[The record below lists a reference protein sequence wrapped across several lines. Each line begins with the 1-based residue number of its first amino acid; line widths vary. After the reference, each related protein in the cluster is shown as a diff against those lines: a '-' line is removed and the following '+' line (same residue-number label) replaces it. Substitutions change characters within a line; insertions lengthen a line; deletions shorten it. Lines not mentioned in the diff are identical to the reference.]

1 MATNNKGIDESQAL
15 EEALEPIV
23 NKLIDKN
30 FENSQEK
37 LATQI
42 APLIGVAIK
51 EQIRSQKDD
60 IIDALYPVMGNMISK
75 FVTKSL
81 EEMLQK
87 INTQI
92 QNGLSTKAIKRKI
105 KAKMK
110 GVSETELLLQ
120 ENSSAQIQSVLLI
133 HKESGILLAK
143 VEKSSHGLNE
153 PDMLASMMTAI
164 RSFVNDWIAND
175 GNYQELGEI
184 EYGGN
189 KIIIEASGSSY
200 LAVIVEGAAYAK
212 TYETINEVFAT
223 LVSRY
228 GDAIQA
234 FDGDIQN
241 IPLDEIKKLLQTLL
255 LEETQFQEEKKKI
268 HPLLILLPILLIVWF
283 LYSLYTNYLDT
294 QLQDE
299 VNNKLAHTPQL
310 VLYKID
316 AKVEDKELTLS
327 GNLPYEYYKNL
338 TEKTLQ
344 DIEGLE
350 SIKNEITVVPTLSDP
365 MQINAQIAYYLAG
378 LEVNKHIRLYYTF
391 DFTTLLI
398 KGSVPSQEIKKNI
411 LEGLKKIKGIK
422 QLKEEIQILPPKIDI
437 LIYFMRN
444 SSKLDLESQA
454 KLIDLISTLK
464 SSDSSFT
471 LVLKAYSDK
480 IGSKEKNKQL
490 AEIRL
495 KNIENFLQEKGQI
508 KNEIKSEILDSFF
521 PGTDQNNPD
530 QSRCIH
536 ISLEKKKHS

>member
-81 EEMLQK
+81 EEMLHK
-87 INTQI
+87 INAQI
-92 QNGLSTKAIKRKI
+92 QNGLSTKTIKRKI

-143 VEKSSHGLNE
+143 VEKSSHGLND

-200 LAVIVEGAAYAK
+200 LAIIVEGAAYAK
-212 TYETINEVFAT
+212 TYETISEVFAT

-241 IPLDEIKKLLQTLL
+241 IPLDEIKELLQTLL
-255 LEETQFQEEKKKI
+255 LEETQLQEEKKKI
-268 HPLLILLPILLIVWF
+268 HPLLILLPILLILWF
-283 LYSLYTNYLDT
+283 LYNLYTNYLDT

-299 VNNKLAHTPQL
+299 VNNKLSHTPQL
-310 VLYKID
+310 LLYKID
-316 AKVEDKELTLS
+316 TKVKDKELTLS

-344 DIEGLE
+344 NIEGLE
-350 SIKNEITVVPTLSDP
+350 SIKNEINVVPIQSDP
-365 MQINAQIAYYLAG
+365 MQISAHIAYYIKG
-378 LEVNKHIRLYYTF
+378 LQIDKDIHLSYTF
-391 DFTTLLI
+391 DFTTLKI
-398 KGSVPSQEIKKNI
+398 EGSVANKE
-411 LEGLKKIKGIK
+411 LKKEILAELDKIQGIQKIEDKIKVVP
-422 QLKEEIQILPPKIDI
+422 LKIEKF
-437 LIYFMRN
+437 IYFQKN
-444 SSKLDLESQA
+444 SSRLDLTSQN
-454 KLIDLISTLK
+454 KLITIINKLHNTKNTD
-464 SSDSSFT
+464 T
-471 LVLKAYSDK
+471 LVLNAYSDK
-480 IGSKEKNKQL
+480 IGSIEHNRYLAKKRVKQVEKFLKEHGGITNP
-490 AEIRL
+490 
-495 KNIENFLQEKGQI
+495 
-508 KNEIKSEILDSFF
+508 IKSEIFDSYF
-521 PGTDQNNPD
+521 PGMDETHPNK
-530 QSRCIH
+530 SRCIH
-536 ISLEKKKHS
+536 ISLQQSQI

>member
-1 MATNNKGIDESQAL
+1 MVTNNKSIDESQAL

-92 QNGLSTKAIKRKI
+92 QNGLSTKTIKRKI

-143 VEKSSHGLNE
+143 VERSSNGLND

-164 RSFVNDWIAND
+164 RSFVNDWITKD
-175 GNYQELGEI
+175 DSYQELGEI

-200 LAVIVEGAAYAK
+200 LAIIVEGAAYAK
-212 TYETINEVFAT
+212 TYETISKVFAT

-228 GDAIQA
+228 GDAIQT

-255 LEETQFQEEKKKI
+255 LEETQLHEEKKKI
-268 HPLLILLPILLIVWF
+268 HPLLILLPLLLVVWF

-299 VNNKLAHTPQL
+299 VNNKLSHTPQL
-310 VLYKID
+310 LLYKID
-316 AKVEDKELTLS
+316 TKVKDKELTLS
-327 GNLPYEYYKNL
+327 GNVPYVYYKDL
-338 TEKTLQ
+338 TAKRLQ
-344 DIEGLE
+344 DIKGLE
-350 SIKNEITVVPTLSDP
+350 SIKNDITVVPTLSDP
-365 MQINAQIAYYLAG
+365 MQISALISYYLKG
-378 LEVNKHIRLYYTF
+378 LQIDKGIHLSYTF
-391 DFTTLLI
+391 DFNTLTI
-398 KGSVPSQEIKKNI
+398 EGSITNKELKKEI
-411 LEGLKKIKGIK
+411 LAELGKIKGIQK
-422 QLKEEIQILPPKIDI
+422 IEDKIKVIPPTIDKC
-437 LIYFMRN
+437 IYFQKN
-444 SSKLDLESQA
+444 SSRL
-454 KLIDLISTLK
+454 DLISQNKLIAIINKLHNTK
-464 SSDSSFT
+464 NTDT

-480 IGSKEKNKQL
+480 VGSIEHNRYLGTKRVKQVEK
-490 AEIRL
+490 
-495 KNIENFLQEKGQI
+495 FLQEHGEI
-508 KNEIKSEILDSFF
+508 TNPIKSEVFDSYF
-521 PGTDQNNPD
+521 PGMDETNPD
-530 QSRCIH
+530 KSRCIH
-536 ISLEKKKHS
+536 ISFQQN